1 MDVPIPSALEQFVH
15 DVISTG
21 RYGDPAEVVAEG
33 LRLLE
38 RRERLRQEVAAG
50 VEQLDR
56 GEYTE
61 YDEGSFE
68 QFARDIETE
77 RQERFGNKKKE
88 Q

>member
-1 MDVPIPSALEQFVH
+1 MDVPIPAALEQFVH

-21 RYGDPAEVVAEG
+21 RYGDAVEVVTEA

-68 QFARDIETE
+68 QFARDVETA
-77 RQERFGNKKKE
+77 RQERFGNEKKE

>member
-1 MDVPIPSALEQFVH
+1 MDVPIPPALEQFVH
-15 DVISTG
+15 NVISTG
-21 RYGDPAEVVAEG
+21 RFGDAAEVVAEG

-38 RRERLRQEVAAG
+38 RRERLRHQVAAG

-68 QFARDIETE
+68 QFARDIET
-77 RQERFGNKKKE
+77 
-88 Q
+88 